1 MHALLRQVVATARAR
16 RLFPEPG
23 LAVVAVSGGPDS
35 VALLHAL
42 AELAGHLE
50 LELLVAHLDHGL
62 RGDEATQ
69 DAAAVGEMA
78 GKLGLPVEIGV
89 RRVAPAR
96 GMSLEEVARN
106 VRYAFLGHVAAR
118 HRARYLAI
126 AHSADDQAETLL
138 MRLLRGAGPRG
149 LQAMTPI
156 RAGGQIEAGG
166 QAQAGARARLE
177 VVRPFLDT
185 PRGLIR
191 AYLADRQLPFR
202 LDRTNRDL
210 RLLRNRVRNVLMPL
224 LASEFN
230 PSLVVALGRTAELMA
245 EVDEHLSAEA
255 EAALD
260 SGVLVQASGEGPAA
274 GAPPGP
280 PAHLALDLKRLS
292 TYDLILRRYL
302 IRQAIRRLRSDLRGI
317 GFDHIDA
324 LLGLA
329 GASRRGR
336 RVELPQGMVG
346 LREGDCLTLWSADPG
361 EAAAIPFTPVPF
373 DAAGEHRVEL
383 LEVGLAVRTRLVKVA
398 ELPADPMVNR
408 TGGRAGEDPGRAV
421 FDRALLRLP
430 LAVRSR
436 RAGDRIRPLGRAA
449 AKKVKDL
456 LIDARVPRRLRAAVP
471 LLVDGA
477 GEPEERILWIA
488 GHRRSAHAQVSQ
500 GTTEILEVEL
510 SDSTSSKKARSSPCP
525 VSGRSRCS
533 CRPSGSPSA
542 SASWEPR
549 SRATTPAGTRSSSAS

>member
-1 MHALLRQVVATARAR
+1 MHALLRQVLATARAR

-50 LELLVAHLDHGL
+50 IELLIAHLDHGL
-62 RGDEATQ
+62 RGDEAAQ

-96 GMSLEEVARN
+96 GMSLEEVARD
-106 VRYAFLGHVAAR
+106 VRYAFLGQVAAR
-118 HRARYLAI
+118 RRARYLAI

-156 RAGGQIEAGG
+156 RAGGQVEHG
-166 QAQAGARARLE
+166 QGAGAGLE
-177 VVRPFLDT
+177 IVRPFLDT

-191 AYLADRQLPFR
+191 AYLADRQLAFR

-210 RLLRNRVRNVLMPL
+210 RLLRNRVRNVLVPL

-230 PSLVVALGRTAELMA
+230 PSLVVTLGRTAELMT

-260 SGVLVQASGEGPAA
+260 SGALAGSSGEAPEA
-274 GAPPGP
+274 GARPTP
-280 PAHLALDLKRLS
+280 PAHLALDLARLS
-292 TYDLILRRYL
+292 TYDVILRRYL
-302 IRQAIRRLRSDLRGI
+302 IRQAILRLRSDLRGI
-317 GFDHIDA
+317 GFDHVDA

-329 GASRRGR
+329 GTGHGGK
-336 RVELPQGMVG
+336 RVELPRGMVG
-346 LREGDCLTLWSADPG
+346 FREGDRLVLWSADPG
-361 EAAAIPFTPVPF
+361 EAPAIPFTPVPI
-373 DAAGEHRVEL
+373 DAAGEHRVVLGEG
-383 LEVGLAVRTRLVKVA
+383 GLAVRTRVVKVS
-398 ELPADPMVNR
+398 ELSADPLVNW
-408 TGGRAGEDPGRAV
+408 TEGGAGEDPGRAV
-421 FDRALLRLP
+421 FDRTLLRPP

-436 RAGDRIRPLGRAA
+436 RAGDRIHPLGRTAE
-449 AKKVKDL
+449 KKVKDL

-477 GEPEERILWIA
+477 GEPEERILWVA
-488 GHRRSAHAQVSQ
+488 GYRRSAHAPVNQ

-510 SDSTSSKKARSSPCP
+510 SDSTSSKRA
-525 VSGRSRCS
+525 
-533 CRPSGSPSA
+533 PS
-542 SASWEPR
+542 
-549 SRATTPAGTRSSSAS
+549 